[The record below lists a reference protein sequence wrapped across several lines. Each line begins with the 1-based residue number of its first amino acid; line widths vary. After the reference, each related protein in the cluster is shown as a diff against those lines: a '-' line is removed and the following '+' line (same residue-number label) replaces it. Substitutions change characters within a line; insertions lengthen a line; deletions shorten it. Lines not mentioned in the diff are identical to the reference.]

1 MGISLGGFL
10 PHVMST
16 TLGCIFR
23 ISAVHGGLGEWGLS
37 ETRWQRKPFPNEVL
51 PCDKSVT
58 RDICC
63 FGFWDGWHFVARRGK
78 GKSVAHSTHS
88 SSKMCDETPW
98 GLNSGTSDMHNNNK
112 TACCNTGGLA
122 AAVEWETDV
131 CRSLFNLSNYSTVW
145 ELFLQFGTQIVLVT
159 HYSSTWRTKFSNW
172 PSKLHH
178 TLFDGDEPTWMPVWT
193 AMTAIK
199 EASLLHSVER

>member
-1 MGISLGGFL
+1 MCLKGKHSTTVHQQLWGGFSKPCRHMGISLGGFL

-23 ISAVHGGLGEWGLS
+23 ISAVRGGLGESGLS
-37 ETRWQRKPFPNEVL
+37 EPDDREKSLSQRGAAMWQICNTRRLLFRVL
-51 PCDKSVT
+51 
-58 RDICC
+58 
-63 FGFWDGWHFVARRGK
+63 GWLTLRCREGK

-88 SSKMCDETPW
+88 SSKMCRETPR
-98 GLNSGTSDMHNNNK
+98 GPNSGTSDMHNNNK

-159 HYSSTWRTKFSNW
+159 HCSGT
-172 PSKLHH
+172 
-178 TLFDGDEPTWMPVWT
+178 
-193 AMTAIK
+193 
-199 EASLLHSVER
+199 